1 MVLYGSLKKII
12 RVFFR
17 TFSTIF
23 GVNMGLKSRE
33 ILWYKDWSLKI
44 FLINYV
50 FCFLFRDLEEE
61 FWKLSPHE
69 NVARMRLKLEPQLY
83 PNKHENAANLRDNA
97 TSAYDPK

>member
-1 MVLYGSLKKII
+1 MVQRLILKKLSYKLC
-12 RVFFR
+12 
-17 TFSTIF
+17 FSF
-23 GVNMGLKSRE
+23 S
-33 ILWYKDWSLKI
+33 
-44 FLINYV
+44 
-50 FCFLFRDLEEE
+50 FRDLEEE